1 MCFTYLVEQDDQVEL
16 GFRRAAEGPRGVV
29 VLAPSASVVELVEE
43 VDEGADEGLVREEGL
58 RLRRPQQRLVQD
70 QLLVPQLVGVLSL
83 DLQGQK
89 RSIGWT
95 HGIL

>member
-1 MCFTYLVEQDDQVEL
+1 M
-16 GFRRAAEGPRGVV
+16 V
-29 VLAPSASVVELVEE
+29 VLAASASVVELVEE
-43 VDEGADEGLVREEGL
+43 VDEGADEGLVREERL

-89 RSIGWT
+89 KVYRLDTWYFVNYSVDQW
-95 HGIL
+95 LYLQRPMPR